1 MKQADFRKP
10 ACPKQWSDLI
20 VNPLSKIGQNKKLIS
35 RVRYR
40 KQQSYAGIAVGFRG
54 FVIIDATCRNW

>member
-10 ACPKQWSDLI
+10 ACPKQWFELI
-20 VNPLSKIGQNKKLIS
+20 VNPLPRIEQNKKLIS
-35 RVRYR
+35 RARYR

-54 FVIIDATCRNW
+54 LVIIDATG

>member
-10 ACPKQWSDLI
+10 ACPKTVVRVDCESSARI
-20 VNPLSKIGQNKKLIS
+20 EQNKKLIS
-35 RVRYR
+35 RARYR

-54 FVIIDATCRNW
+54 LVIIDATG